1 METQHKSSTHPFLTL
16 FPREIRDE
24 IYTHLLTSLPPKLQY
39 AQPSDPSP
47 LPPLSSRLPPYLRL
61 NRQINQEAS
70 EVYLRH
76 TTIAVNDVINLE
88 LWMVGMPSSAWSC
101 IQHLEIG
108 TVRETAHVPRLSP
121 AWYRAGSVVDVVKR
135 CPGLKSLT
143 TGVPGSMFLKKQ
155 MTDEESQGEKTSRLV
170 NEATFGDMADL
181 ANVLGSTGLEKL
193 DLVCV
198 DGNEYY
204 YADLKG
210 HDSDIKPNFSPT
222 WTGLIDAA
230 QNWAEDFVEKSRE
243 RGRVVDV
250 RVKIVPNLGRNWRY
264 EMGFYPEGR
273 VTSFQY
279 HCWFG

>member
-1 METQHKSSTHPFLTL
+1 MYTQQTSNTRPFLSL

-76 TTIAVNDVINLE
+76 IVIAVNDVINLE

-121 AWYRAGSVVDVVKR
+121 VWYRAGSVVDVVKR

-143 TGVPGSMFLKKQ
+143 VGVPGSMFLKKQ
-155 MTDEESQGEKTSRLV
+155 AKDEESQNARTLRLV
-170 NEATFGDMADL
+170 NEATFGDMAEL
-181 ANVLGSTGLEKL
+181 ADMVDSTGLQKL
-193 DLVCV
+193 ELVCV

-204 YADLKG
+204 YADLE
-210 HDSDIKPNFSPT
+210 DSDVKPNKSLT
-222 WTGLIDAA
+222 WTALRDAA
-230 QNWAEDFVEKSRE
+230 QIWAESFVEKSRE
-243 RGRVVDV
+243 KRSNVDV
-250 RVKIVPNLGRNWRY
+250 QVKIIPNLGWSWRD
-264 EMGFYPEGR
+264 EMCFYPKGR

-279 HCWFG
+279 LCWFG